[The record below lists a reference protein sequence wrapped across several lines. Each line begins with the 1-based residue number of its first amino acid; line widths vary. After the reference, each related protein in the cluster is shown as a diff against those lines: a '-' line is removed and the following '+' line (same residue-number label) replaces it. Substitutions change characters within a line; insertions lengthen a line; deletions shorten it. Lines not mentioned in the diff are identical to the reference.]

1 MNAVKVEHFALQVSD
16 PIAMSDWYVK
26 NLGCSIARSGGE
38 PSHARFLM
46 DAGGS
51 VMLYSGNGAQT
62 QFDLGFGG
70 TSRDFSYAFD
80 YALPGSFAP
89 SFMLSG
95 SYTEKHDETVYLYDY
110 TQTSSVISTKCR
122 FPCVTYITKLI
133 PVYGTKTFDDSHAF
147 SYTGSLSMQAA
158 PPLAT
163 RPFARCLAA
172 TGGRARAAA
181 LRAASASSSAPRRP
195 MNLASWPAV
204 GNMPL
209 RKSRLPTS
217 TDSTYAPNGCG
228 GAGSWMP
235 SSSSRCSA
243 VVAIRDASLFD
254 MGLSG

>member
-1 MNAVKVEHFALQVSD
+1 MLVALKLQILRLVGAVVTVAVFSTTSESSVLPIFSTRSD
-16 PIAMSDWYVK
+16 TIVAGQKGVL
-26 NLGCSIARSGGE
+26 NLHLDVLADPGNYGAQ
-38 PSHARFLM
+38 F
-46 DAGGS
+46 AGGS

-163 RPFARCLAA
+163 PLPAALPLYA
-172 TGGRARAAA
+172 TGLGLIALLAWRKRRRA
-181 LRAASASSSAPRRP
+181 
-195 MNLASWPAV
+195 PA
-204 GNMPL
+204 
-209 RKSRLPTS
+209 
-217 TDSTYAPNGCG
+217 
-228 GAGSWMP
+228 
-235 SSSSRCSA
+235 
-243 VVAIRDASLFD
+243 
-254 MGLSG
+254 